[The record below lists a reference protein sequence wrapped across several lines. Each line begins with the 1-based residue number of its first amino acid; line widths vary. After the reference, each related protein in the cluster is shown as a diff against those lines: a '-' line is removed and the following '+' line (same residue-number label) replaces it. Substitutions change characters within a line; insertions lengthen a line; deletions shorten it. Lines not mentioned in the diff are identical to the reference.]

1 MTQNRIADFQV
12 AGEGKVTVFL
22 LHGAYGSKKYF
33 EKEMETLVNN
43 GYRVVA
49 WDAPGYGLSTL
60 PAGGLSIEK
69 LAQAAAELI
78 DFMGSETNIV
88 LGHSMG
94 GIVAPKVAEL
104 RRDRVHG
111 VIVSATV
118 GSFDRKTPE
127 DKKTF
132 LEERIE
138 PMKQGKS
145 FKETAMPV
153 ILSMFF
159 KDSAGPLVD
168 QVIEVAASTKKETFI
183 EAISSIVNYE
193 GVETLKNMSVPV
205 LLIAGEDDKVGRP
218 DIMRENLAIIP
229 DSELVVIPKAGHY
242 AFAEQHDAFNEAVLT
257 FIKERVVATVDA

>member
-12 AGEGKVTVFL
+12 AGEGKVTIFL

-33 EKEMETLVNN
+33 EQEIETLVNN

-49 WDAPGYGLSTL
+49 WDAPGYGLSAL
-60 PAGGLSIEK
+60 PEDGLSIEK

-78 DFMGSETNIV
+78 DFMGTETNIV

-94 GIVAPKVAEL
+94 GIIAPKVAEL
-104 RRDRVHG
+104 RRDKVHG

-127 DKKTF
+127 DKKIF

-153 ILSMFF
+153 ILSMFY
-159 KDSAGPLVD
+159 KGSEGPLVE
-168 QVIEVAASTKKETFI
+168 QVIEVAASTKKDTFI
-183 EAISSIVNYE
+183 QAISSIVNYE

-218 DIMRENLAIIP
+218 DIMKENLDIIP
-229 DSELVVIPKAGHY
+229 DSEFVVIPKAGHY
-242 AFAEQHDAFNEAVLT
+242 AFAEQHDAFNNAVLK
-257 FIKERVVATVDA
+257 FIKERVVASIAA